1 MFTDSRSASWP
12 TVAPLVA
19 WSPLEARQALHGPT
33 MGTRYSAVFIAP
45 VDMTLGPVQAA
56 LQSAVDAVDR
66 QMSNWLPASDVSRL
80 NAAGTGAW
88 VAVASDL
95 LEVIET
101 GLEIG
106 RRSGGAFDIGLGQV
120 VDAWGFGPKHS
131 KPDAASIRALP
142 HAGKRSSADMLEIDR
157 RNGRIRKHAP
167 LQLDLCGIAKGFG
180 VDQLARSLDA
190 HGIGNYLVS
199 IDGELRAK
207 GRRPDGGAW
216 NVAIEAPTRF
226 TRSPATAI
234 GLQDQAIATS
244 GDYRH
249 WHQHDGR
256 LISHT
261 MNPRTGRPLDTLL
274 ASVSVIAANAMTADA
289 WATALLVAGQDAGP
303 AMAEANGLDAMF
315 MLRNSNDLLELRVG
329 TFR

>member
-1 MFTDSRSASWP
+1 
-12 TVAPLVA
+12 
-19 WSPLEARQALHGPT
+19 
-33 MGTRYSAVFIAP
+33 MGTRYSAVFIAAVDIDLRP
-45 VDMTLGPVQAA
+45 VHAA

-80 NAAGTGAW
+80 NAAETGTW
-88 VAVASDL
+88 VA
-95 LEVIET
+95 VIET

-120 VDAWGFGPKHS
+120 VDAWGFGPTRS

-142 HAGKRSSADMLEIDR
+142 HADKRSSAEMLEIDR
-157 RNGRIRKHAP
+157 RNCRIRKHAS
-167 LQLDLCGIAKGFG
+167 LQVDLCGIAKGFG

-207 GRRPDGGAW
+207 GQRPDGGAW

-234 GLQDQAIATS
+234 GLQDRAIATS

-249 WHQHDGR
+249 WHDHNGR

-261 MNPRTGRPLDTLL
+261 MDPCTGGPLDTLL

-289 WATALLVAGQDAGP
+289 WATALLVAGADDGP
-303 AMAEANGLDAMF
+303 AMAEVNGLDAMF
-315 MLRNSNDLLELRVG
+315 MLRNGNNLLELRVG